1 MALKKFL
8 TFSALALLASA
19 FTLTFAESGDVKP
32 CYPIPN
38 KNQLRWQEMEFYA
51 FIHFATNTFS
61 NEEWGDGSKDPK
73 TFNPTNLDC
82 RQWARVC
89 KEAGMKGMILTAKH
103 HDGFCLWPSK
113 YTDYSVKSSPWKDG
127 KGDIVKELSKACK
140 EYGLKLGLYL
150 SPWDRHHAQYGKP
163 EYVEYF
169 RNQLRELLTNYGDIF
184 EVWFDGA
191 NGGWG
196 YYGGAWENRNID
208 RKTYYDWQNT
218 IKIIRKLQPSAII
231 WNEVGPDIRWC
242 GNEGGSVGETNWSIF
257 DYHKYAPGT
266 GDPRELRVGMM
277 DGPSWIPAEVN
288 TSIRP
293 GWFYHEHED
302 GKVKNL
308 QKLMDTYYDSIGR
321 NGTFLLNFP
330 IDKRGLI
337 HENDA
342 AEAARFAKAVR
353 EAFAVNLA
361 KQAKVEASNVRK
373 GKPKFAAENAID
385 GKKNT
390 YWATDDDVLA
400 ADITLDFGKNL
411 RVNRFLIQEYIP
423 LGQRIKEFVVEG
435 FSNGQWRQL
444 ARETTVG
451 YKRILRFP
459 TTEVSKLR
467 LSIKDSRAC
476 IVISNIAVY
485 EAPQILIPP
494 TIIRDQNG
502 RVNIFAA
509 DGESEIYYTL
519 DGSKPTS
526 KSSKYTG
533 PIDTPDGKI
542 KVSAIA
548 YDPANKKSS
557 DPAVEQFGI
566 SRKNWKILGIDEKYA
581 KNMHEAIDG
590 NINTVFV
597 QEKKQM
603 PVDIVIDMGK
613 PETLTGFKYI
623 PHQGFWSAGIIT
635 RYEFYVS
642 SDNENWKK
650 VSEGEFSNIKNN
662 PLLQIKTFE
671 PVKARYIKLRAL
683 ENTHGNASAG
693 YTEIDVITK

>member
-1 MALKKFL
+1 MKPKKILHTCILGIF
-8 TFSALALLASA
+8 AALLCCANA
-19 FTLTFAESGDVKP
+19 AENDVKP
-32 CYPIPN
+32 CPPLPN

-73 TFNPTNLDC
+73 SFNPTQLDC
-82 RQWARVC
+82 RQWAKVC
-89 KEAGMKGMILTAKH
+89 KAAGMKGVILTAKH

-113 YTDYSVKSSPWKDG
+113 YTDYSVKSSPWKEG
-127 KGDIVKELSKACK
+127 RGDIVRELSKACK
-140 EYGLKLGLYL
+140 DYGLKFGVYL

-169 RNQLRELLTNYGDIF
+169 RNQLRELLTNYGEIF

-196 YYGGAWENRNID
+196 YYGGAWENRTID
-208 RKTYYDWQNT
+208 RKTYYDWDNT
-218 IKIIRKLQPSAII
+218 IKIIRQLQPSAII

-257 DYHKYAPGT
+257 DYRKYAPGT

-277 DGPSWIPAEVN
+277 DDPSWIPAEVN

-302 GKVKNL
+302 GRVKNL
-308 QKLMDTYYDSIGR
+308 PKLIDTYYDSIGR

-342 AEAARFAKAVR
+342 AEAARFAKAVK

-361 KQAKVEASNVRK
+361 KDANIEASNVR
-373 GKPKFAAENAID
+373 GGSEKFAAKNVVD
-385 GKKNT
+385 GKKNS
-390 YWATDDDVLA
+390 YWATDDGVLA

-411 RVNRFLIQEYIP
+411 RVNRFLVQEYIA
-423 LGQRIKEFVVEG
+423 LGQRVKTFSVEG
-435 FSNGQWRQL
+435 FSNGQWREL
-444 ARETTVG
+444 GGGTTIG

-459 TTEVSKLR
+459 TTEVSKIR
-467 LSIKDSRAC
+467 LNIKDARAC
-476 IVISNIAVY
+476 PVISNIGVY
-485 EAPQILIPP
+485 EAPQLLIPP

-519 DGSKPTS
+519 DGSKPTL
-526 KSSKYTG
+526 KSPKYAG
-533 PIDTPDGKI
+533 PVDTPEGKL
-542 KVSAIA
+542 KVAAIA
-548 YDPANKKSS
+548 CDPSNKKVS
-557 DPAVEQFGI
+557 DPAVEEFGI
-566 SRKNWKILGIDEKYA
+566 SKKNWKILDMDEKYA
-581 KNMHEAIDG
+581 ANMHEAIDG

-603 PVDIVIDMGK
+603 PVDLVIDMGK
-613 PETLTGFKYI
+613 VETLEGFKYI

-642 SDNENWKK
+642 LDNKDWKL
-650 VSEGEFSNIKNN
+650 VSGGEFSNIKNN
-662 PLLQIKTFE
+662 PLMQIKTFD
-671 PVKARYIKLRAL
+671 PVKAR
-683 ENTHGNASAG
+683 
-693 YTEIDVITK
+693 